1 MKAWA
6 LLGVLAVASCGRTV
20 TEDDCTRIKDNMRE
34 AWAEECK
41 QDAPSEGAGTEKA
54 AAVMKAEEERLA
66 NDWMTECRKE
76 LMGRRAE
83 PKEMNC
89 MLQAKSIAAIG
100 KCGEP

>member
-1 MKAWA
+1 MNGWA

-41 QDAPSEGAGTEKA
+41 KNAPTEGAGTEKA

-66 NDWMTECRKE
+66 NDWMGECRKE
-76 LMGRRAE
+76 LMGRRVE
-83 PKEMNC
+83 PKEMDC
-89 MLQAKSIAAIG
+89 MLQAKTLVSIG